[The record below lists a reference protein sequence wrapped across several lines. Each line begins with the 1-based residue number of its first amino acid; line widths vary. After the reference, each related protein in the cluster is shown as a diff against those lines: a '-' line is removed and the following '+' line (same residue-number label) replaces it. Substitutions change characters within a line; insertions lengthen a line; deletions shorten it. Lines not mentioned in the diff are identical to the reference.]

1 MLLSLDQSRANQSD
15 FFKPVICEEIIE
27 TPSFQYS
34 IRRSQ
39 RAKKT
44 RIIVSPE
51 KIEVVAPNRVST
63 NKIHAFVLSQQKW
76 VVSAQQKIK
85 EKHPD
90 KSREPIIY
98 KDEVEIFC
106 RGKKT
111 TIKVKTTLS
120 NKLSIEAGQGQQ
132 QIIVNVPVGVDEKDQ
147 SELIKASL
155 ISWMKIQAKNEVI
168 KCVELHAEKFQLYPR
183 FIRVKTQKSRWG
195 SCGIHNDININWLLI
210 LAPPQVLEYVVVHE
224 ICHIKERNHSVRFW
238 DLVEAHLPEYKAQ
251 RLWLKKEGG
260 DLMREF
266 L

>member
-1 MLLSLDQSRANQSD
+1 M
-15 FFKPVICEEIIE
+15 KKIIE
-27 TPSFQYS
+27 TPSFNYS

-51 KIEVVAPNRVST
+51 KIEVVAPNRVSSK
-63 NKIHAFVLSQQKW
+63 KIHAFVLSQQKW
-76 VVSAQQKIK
+76 VVSTQQKIK
-85 EKHPD
+85 EKHPV
-90 KSREPIIY
+90 KSRAPKIY
-98 KDEVEIFC
+98 KDGVEISC

-111 TIKVKTTLS
+111 IIKIKPTSS
-120 NKLSIEAGQGQQ
+120 NKLSVEAGQEQ
-132 QIIVNVPVGVDEKDQ
+132 QIIVNVPSIIDEKERG
-147 SELIKASL
+147 ELIKASL
-155 ISWMKIQAKNEVI
+155 IRWMKIQATNEVL
-168 KCVELHAEKFQLYPR
+168 KCIEVHAGKFQLYPR

-210 LAPPQVLEYVVVHE
+210 LAPPQVMEYVVVHE
-224 ICHIKERNHSVRFW
+224 LCHIKERNHSARFW
-238 DLVEAHLPEYKAQ
+238 DLVEAHLPEYKVQ

>member
-1 MLLSLDQSRANQSD
+1 V
-15 FFKPVICEEIIE
+15 KKIIE
-27 TPSFQYS
+27 TPSFNYS

-51 KIEVVAPNRVST
+51 KIEVVAPNRVSSK
-63 NKIHAFVLSQQKW
+63 KIHVFVLSQQEW

-85 EKHPD
+85 EKHPI
-90 KSREPIIY
+90 KSKAPKKYE
-98 KDEVEIFC
+98 DGVEIFC

-111 TIKVKTTLS
+111 IIKIKTTS
-120 NKLSIEAGQGQQ
+120 FNKLCIEAGQEPQ
-132 QIIVNVPVGVDEKDQ
+132 QIIVNVPSIIDEKDQ
-147 SELIKASL
+147 GEWVKASL
-155 ISWMKIQAKNEVI
+155 ISWMKIQAENEVM
-168 KCVELHAEKFQLYPR
+168 KCVELHAGKFQLYPR

-210 LAPPQVLEYVVVHE
+210 LAPPQVMEYVVVHE
-224 ICHIKERNHSVRFW
+224 ICHIKERNHSARFW
-238 DLVEAHLPEYKAQ
+238 DLVEAHLPEYKTQ

-260 DLMREF
+260 NLMREF